1 MLVIAIPALLNS
13 IPAPRWRPAA
23 LAVWGGF
30 VPLGYAVGDFLA
42 RAVDAPAN
50 PQHFL
55 LLAILLF
62 AAMAT
67 PAALLLLRVGD
78 SDALLQPH
86 SGVRRFRATMS
97 LPVLLVSLAFGIYV
111 ILSLGFFAFLP
122 KFLQSAGSAVWL
134 SAGAISLTVPL
145 GNLLASLLVRG
156 NARAILLL
164 AVLDFTASA
173 LVAVPAFDVVEGVSP
188 TVALVTFAVAGGV
201 IASALFAVI
210 PAIVPRDGSAAVAIG
225 FVCQAGGIGTSSA
238 LRSLPMSSRPMAG
251 RRRLVHDRCFSC
263 RHRQSATAPLGRA
276 LAVAPCGLMAGYIR
290 QCFSGE
296 RSEGQYGQCSDR
308 QELRTERRHRRPSL
322 TNAAAWSPACPPAL
336 FLKRHEPIDQR
347 IELLLESVDDFPLL
361 RDLPGQFLDGPFL
374 FGGADLQC
382 GDVIGR
388 RDHVEL
394 RFDPAQKAVGSPA
407 LTTFEIDKH
416 ALICRE

>member
-1 MLVIAIPALLNS
+1 MRLTTILVLLLAGILAGTQLGKIAPLVDWYQQEIGFSLVLTGWFTAMIGMFVALAALPAGWAIESFGVRRSFIVSSAVLAAGGTALSFFTAPAAILAARLVEGLGYLVLVIAIPALLNS

-78 SDALLQPH
+78 SDAPSQSQ
-86 SGVRRFRATMS
+86 SGGRRFRATMS

-145 GNLLASLLVRG
+145 GNLLAGLLVRG

-164 AVLDFTASA
+164 AVLGLHSFGAC
-173 LVAVPAFDVVEGVSP
+173 
-188 TVALVTFAVAGGV
+188 
-201 IASALFAVI
+201 
-210 PAIVPRDGSAAVAIG
+210 R
-225 FVCQAGGIGTSSA
+225 
-238 LRSLPMSSRPMAG
+238 RS
-251 RRRLVHDRCFSC
+251 RL
-263 RHRQSATAPLGRA
+263 
-276 LAVAPCGLMAGYIR
+276 
-290 QCFSGE
+290 
-296 RSEGQYGQCSDR
+296 
-308 QELRTERRHRRPSL
+308 
-322 TNAAAWSPACPPAL
+322 
-336 FLKRHEPIDQR
+336 
-347 IELLLESVDDFPLL
+347 
-361 RDLPGQFLDGPFL
+361 
-374 FGGADLQC
+374 
-382 GDVIGR
+382 
-388 RDHVEL
+388 
-394 RFDPAQKAVGSPA
+394 
-407 LTTFEIDKH
+407 
-416 ALICRE
+416 

>member
-1 MLVIAIPALLNS
+1 MRLTTILVLLLAGILAGTQLGKIAPLVDWYQQEIGFSLVLTGWFTAMIGMFVALAALPAGWAIESFGVRRSFIVSSAVLAAGGTALSFLTSPAAILAARLVEGLGYLVLVIAIPALLNS

-78 SDALLQPH
+78 SDSLSQPH

-122 KFLQSAGSAVWL
+122 KFLQSAGSTVWL

-164 AVLDFTASA
+164 AVLGFTASA

-201 IASALFAVI
+201 IASVLFAVI

-225 FVCQAGGIGTSSA
+225 LVCQAGGIGTLIGPPLA
-238 LRSLPMSSRPMAG
+238 AYVIETHGWTGVAWFMIAVSLAG
-251 RRRLVHDRCFSC
+251 IVSLV
-263 RHRQSATAPLGRA
+263 PLLLGRT
-276 LAVAPCGLMAGYIR
+276 LAVAP
-290 QCFSGE
+290 
-296 RSEGQYGQCSDR
+296 
-308 QELRTERRHRRPSL
+308 
-322 TNAAAWSPACPPAL
+322 AA
-336 FLKRHEPIDQR
+336 
-347 IELLLESVDDFPLL
+347 
-361 RDLPGQFLDGPFL
+361 
-374 FGGADLQC
+374 
-382 GDVIGR
+382 
-388 RDHVEL
+388 
-394 RFDPAQKAVGSPA
+394 
-407 LTTFEIDKH
+407 
-416 ALICRE
+416 